1 MKTIKVLAIGLVV
14 SATTIACSPSQS
26 EHLAI
31 DGPLSGKKKNSS
43 GLDFQKIERNYLVC
57 LSSRNSGIVESALGH
72 VIYMRIAFPKEDFRE
87 VQTRLFDLASRGYTR
102 AIRYKA
108 YVALHVFAD
117 PQAFVKALE
126 SKDVK
131 SDKFFTDLVSRFE

>member
-1 MKTIKVLAIGLVV
+1 MKTIKVLTIGLVV
-14 SATTIACSPSQS
+14 SATTIACSPSQG

-31 DGPLSGKKKNSS
+31 DGSLSGKKISS
-43 GLDFQKIERNYLVC
+43 GLDFQKIERDYLVC

-131 SDKFFTDLVSRFE
+131 SDEFFADLVSRFE

>member
-14 SATTIACSPSQS
+14 SATTLACSPSQG

-31 DGPLSGKKKNSS
+31 DGPLSGKKNSS
-43 GLDFQKIERNYLVC
+43 GLDFQKIERDYLVC

-131 SDKFFTDLVSRFE
+131 SDEFFADLVSRFE

>member
-14 SATTIACSPSQS
+14 SAATIACSPSQG

-31 DGPLSGKKKNSS
+31 DGPLSGKKSSS

-131 SDKFFTDLVSRFE
+131 SDEFFADLVSRFE